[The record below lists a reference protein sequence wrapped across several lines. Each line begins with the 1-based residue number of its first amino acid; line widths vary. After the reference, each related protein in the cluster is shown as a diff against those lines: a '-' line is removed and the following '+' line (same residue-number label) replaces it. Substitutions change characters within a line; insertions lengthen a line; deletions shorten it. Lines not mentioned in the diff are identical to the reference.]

1 VVTTVLHAGMAEFGG
16 EEVKKPETMVDQFE
30 TVTDTEF
37 KSYSRYLTLGSTKA
51 TCSLLHIFMM
61 NF

>member
-1 VVTTVLHAGMAEFGG
+1 MAEFGG